1 MALVVR
7 YKARECPCCGG
18 PGQVKTVNTPH
29 SHGWVGCCTCGLYI
43 QWNWDPHD
51 ALDKWNRRTGAQ
63 RKWCV
68 NCAFSIRK
76 GGHLCCHKTNFD
88 PVTAERDSCEA
99 WTAKSEAQP
108 YDLLH
113 EEGGVD
119 V

>member
-18 PGQVKTVNTPH
+18 PGQVKTVNVPH
-29 SHGWVGCCTCGLYI
+29 SHGWVGCTACGLYI

-51 ALDKWNRRTGAQ
+51 ALDKWNRRTSAA
-63 RKWCV
+63 KWCI
-68 NCAFSIRK
+68 NCAHSIRK
-76 GGHLCCHKTNFD
+76 DGHLCCHKTNFD

>member
-29 SHGWVGCCTCGLYI
+29 SHGWVGCSTCGLYI

-68 NCAFSIRK
+68 NCAYSIRK
-76 GGHLCCHKTNFD
+76 DGHLRCHKTNFD
-88 PVTAERDSCEA
+88 PVTAERDSCET
-99 WTAKSEAQP
+99 WTAKPEAQP
-108 YDLLH
+108 YDLLR

-119 V
+119 K